1 MARYLGGLKLSL
13 TWRRPSLEQVKHHL
27 HQTGDGQ
34 YHGGVGHTLS
44 TILDYPFLTGRST
57 QDSKLV
63 GELMIEALEHGL
75 KRYGW

>member
-1 MARYLGGLKLSL
+1 LRDAVG
-13 TWRRPSLEQVKHHL
+13 P
-27 HQTGDGQ
+27 DGQ

-44 TILDYPFLTGRST
+44 TVLDYPFLTGRST

-63 GELMIEALEHGL
+63 GELMIQVLEHGL